1 MTMPATVIGPAP
13 GATLGLGCRNQI
25 WEWGIRVYKINRAQ
39 TQFHIFAFESGSS
52 GISGRP
58 DARLLLSQSSLISY

>member
-1 MTMPATVIGPAP
+1 MTMPANVIGPAP

-52 GISGRP
+52 VPGPRKYEFGKE
-58 DARLLLSQSSLISY
+58 RL